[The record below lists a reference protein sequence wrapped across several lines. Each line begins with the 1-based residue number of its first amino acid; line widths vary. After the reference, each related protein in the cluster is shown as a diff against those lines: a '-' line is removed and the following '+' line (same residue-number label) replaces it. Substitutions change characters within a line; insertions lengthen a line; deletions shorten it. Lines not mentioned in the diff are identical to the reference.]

1 MGNCGWQLCDPPFCS
16 FLEVKCPYLPW
27 VWAPSFLW
35 NLAVLW
41 NIIYRHIWRGRQK
54 GAFNDWK
61 LPLPQ
66 TTMCHCVLFWFFCH
80 FLVEVLVLSLGLGS
94 DIGFF
99 PFCFYVPIP
108 ILKGSAQRIP
118 KWEDSTS
125 FVLLNDCWQ
134 RLLRRD
140 KSLSL
145 RASERLSLLSSVS
158 FNHLQAS
165 QLP

>member
-1 MGNCGWQLCDPPFCS
+1 MGKSGWQLWSPPLLLTCT
-16 FLEVKCPYLPW
+16 FLDIRSPYLPW
-27 VWAPSFLW
+27 VWASPFLW
-35 NLAVLW
+35 NLETSAT
-41 NIIYRHIWRGRQK
+41 GTFEKDRQK
-54 GAFNDWK
+54 EAFNDWK
-61 LPLPQ
+61 LRLPQ
-66 TTMCHCVLFWFFCH
+66 TKKYVFVLILLS
-80 FLVEVLVLSLGLGS
+80 FLVGILVLSLALGS

-99 PFCFYVPIP
+99 LFFCFYVPIP
-108 ILKGSAQRIP
+108 ILKCSVQRIP
-118 KWEDSTS
+118 KWEDPTS

>member
-1 MGNCGWQLCDPPFCS
+1 MAAVWSPPLLLTWD
-16 FLEVKCPYLPW
+16 FLSVRSPYLPW
-27 VWAPSFLW
+27 TWAPPFLW

-41 NIIYRHIWRGRQK
+41 NSYRDIGKGRQK
-54 GAFNDWK
+54 ESFNDWK
-61 LPLPQ
+61 LCLRQ
-66 TTMCHCVLFWFFCH
+66 INMTKMCRY
-80 FLVEVLVLSLGLGS
+80 VLVLILFSFFGGGS
-94 DIGFF
+94 GTIPRAGFWHRFFF
-99 PFCFYVPIP
+99 PFCFHVH
-108 ILKGSAQRIP
+108 LERSVQRIS